1 MSDKPDF
8 WQVWL
13 FPWAR
18 KNPYRLGLH
27 VLVLIYSISV
37 ITWLAI
43 YLRSARFPA
52 ISIWWLIWPV
62 GLAAAFTLVFLI
74 VSLLVRRLSKKMPPP
89 TLLRSNC
96 IVVHGNWE
104 TAGLIQ
110 LTQDRLLIKP
120 LVGKLISVP
129 LDQISDITEHR
140 WYNGHPYYGKTLFL
154 ELEVPDTVSRRRR
167 LGFGVEDGAQWKR
180 LLLATSNTSDGHPER
195 SPP

>member
-27 VLVLIYSISV
+27 VLILIYAVSLV
-37 ITWLAI
+37 TWLAI
-43 YLRSARFPA
+43 YLRSGKFPA

-62 GLAAAFTLVFLI
+62 ALAASFTFVFLM
-74 VSLLVRRLSKKMPPP
+74 VGRLVRRTGRKLPPP

-104 TAGLIQ
+104 TAGLVQ
-110 LTQDRLLIKP
+110 LTHDRLLIQP
-120 LVGKLISVP
+120 LVGKLISIP
-129 LDQISDITEHR
+129 LDHISDITEHR

-154 ELEVPDTVSRRRR
+154 ELEVPETISNKRR
-167 LGFGVEDGAQWKR
+167 LGFGVEDADRWKK
-180 LLLATSNTSDGHPER
+180 LLLAANNIT
-195 SPP
+195 